1 MTRAAAPT
9 AQPFTPAP
17 WMHAA
22 RPAELER
29 FATLTARIGHRQ
41 QSIDDMRAEQDR
53 IRMRCIRRRRRAN
66 GLT

>member
-1 MTRAAAPT
+1 
-9 AQPFTPAP
+9 
-17 WMHAA
+17 MHAA

-29 FATLTARIGHRQ
+29 FATLTVRIGHRQ

-53 IRMRCIRRRRRAN
+53 IRMRCIRRRRRAC